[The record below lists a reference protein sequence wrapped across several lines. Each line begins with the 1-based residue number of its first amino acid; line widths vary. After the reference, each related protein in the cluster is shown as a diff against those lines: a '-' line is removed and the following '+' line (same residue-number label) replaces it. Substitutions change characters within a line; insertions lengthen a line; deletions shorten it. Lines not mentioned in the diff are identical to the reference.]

1 MYITTLIGSWRFY
14 TGNEIYNFM
23 LQDWTKMAAESWWV
37 NFQFQILQTDSY
49 FTKLV
54 ILKNYHYIM
63 IYQENK
69 EEAFFIPILSKKLQ
83 WDQKKPQHMNIVHD
97 NNTWIPVM
105 MGIWLSIIMR
115 SKEAPAR
122 WR

>member
-23 LQDWTKMAAESWWV
+23 LQDWTKMASESWWV
-37 NFQFQILQTDSY
+37 NFQFQILQTNSY

-54 ILKNYHYIM
+54 ILKNCHYIM

-97 NNTWIPVM
+97 NNN
-105 MGIWLSIIMR
+105 
-115 SKEAPAR
+115 
-122 WR
+122 